1 MKKIFIFYFLLTLN
15 LVYSQSWTWGIKA
28 TGTSQNY
35 NAIDLDVDGG
45 GNMVMA
51 GYYRLNF
58 NLGNF
63 SLSSTD
69 DYYRDIYLAK
79 INSNK
84 DVLWLKSIEADFCYG
99 NKIDVKTDDNGNIY
113 LTAQINSKIF
123 IAKYDSN
130 GNELWIN
137 NFNNENYGYGTSISF
152 DQEDNIYVAGSDGWS
167 FFFAKLDKNGQLI
180 WKKSEWYNY
189 SDAISISD
197 IKTDRFGNIY
207 FTGYFTINSL
217 KLDDNITL
225 TNTSSNYRWCLFGK
239 MDSNGNFVW
248 AKNFQGTVGE
258 VPKLSLSRND
268 EIIITGSYRYNLKI
282 ENETIETV
290 ASNNWNASFLSKFNI
305 NGNLIWLKKGGMN
318 NIDNEGDKILDSKVD
333 FEGNIYTTGG
343 FYGYGDYYG
352 YNTYIEKYSNEGN
365 RIWRYNNK
373 QSYSKAI
380 DIDNLGN
387 LYHTGYNYLENY
399 INPNLYSTLSAGIGQ
414 FSTGS
419 TTFNKIK
426 KPIVNGNRLL
436 CTNENSL
443 NFSAIGEN
451 IKWYSD
457 SQLTNLIGSGN
468 SFNLNYLN
476 DTKIFVT
483 QTINNIESWP
493 RVVDIKKSNLN
504 INNINLQYNSPK
516 LSVINNPEFSYQW
529 YYNNVLIANANT
541 YYIDVENGNNYLD
554 YSVVISQSNCSVTV
568 DTNILGVNENK
579 IKNYNIYPN
588 PVIDTFSLNILDNI
602 DIVSIDIIDSS
613 GKLVKTFSKNSKYN
627 ISDIPTGK
635 YYVLV
640 KTKAGNNIIS
650 IIKK

>member
-1 MKKIFIFYFLLTLN
+1 MEKIITFYFLLTIN
-15 LVYSQSWTWGIKA
+15 LIYSQSWTWGIKA
-28 TGTSQNY
+28 SGTSQNY
-35 NAIDLDVDGG
+35 NAVDLKVDGD
-45 GNMVMA
+45 GNMIMA

-63 SLSSTD
+63 SFSSTD
-69 DYYRDIYLAK
+69 DYYRDMYLAK
-79 INSNK
+79 INTNKEVVWVKNIEGGSNYGDKIALAIDDDGNIFLNNSSSNSEYGIIKYDK
-84 DVLWLKSIEADFCYG
+84 DG
-99 NKIDVKTDDNGNIY
+99 NKIWLNTDTIS
-113 LTAQINSKIF
+113 ASS
-123 IAKYDSN
+123 IA
-130 GNELWIN
+130 
-137 NFNNENYGYGTSISF
+137 F
-152 DQEDNIYVAGSDGWS
+152 DQEDNIYVAGSNGWS
-167 FFFAKLDKNGQLI
+167 FFFAKLDKNGQTI

-197 IKTDRFGNIY
+197 IKTDKFGNVY
-207 FTGYFTINSL
+207 FTGYFTFGEL
-217 KLDDNITL
+217 KLDNQITL
-225 TNTSSNYRWCLFGK
+225 TNSSNRNRWCLFGK
-239 MDSNGNFVW
+239 MDSNGNFIW

-258 VPKLSLSRND
+258 APKLSLSRND

-282 ENETIETV
+282 ENETIEAV
-290 ASNNWNASFLSKFNI
+290 SSNNWNASFLSKLNI
-305 NGNLIWLKKGGMN
+305 NGNLVWLKKGSLN
-318 NIDNEGDKILDSKVD
+318 TISSEGDKIVDSKID
-333 FEGNIYTTGG
+333 FDENIYVTGG

-352 YNTYIEKYSNEGN
+352 YNTYVEKYNTEG
-365 RIWRYNNK
+365 IPVWRYNNK
-373 QSYSKAI
+373 NGYSKAL

-399 INPNLYSTLSAGIGQ
+399 INSNVYSTLSAGIGQ

-426 KPIVNGNRLL
+426 KPVVGGNKLL
-436 CTNENSL
+436 CYNENSL
-443 NFSAIGEN
+443 NLSAIGDN

-457 SQLTNLIGSGN
+457 SQLTNLIGLGN
-468 SFNLNYLN
+468 SFDLNYIN

-493 RVVDIKKSNLN
+493 RVVDIKKSDLN
-504 INNINLQYNSPK
+504 INNINLQYNSPR

-529 YYNNVLIANANT
+529 YYNNVLITNANT

-568 DTNILGVNENK
+568 GTNILGLNENK
-579 IKNYNIYPN
+579 IENYTIYPN
-588 PVIDTFSLNILDNI
+588 PVIDNFSLNIPNNTEI
-602 DIVSIDIIDSS
+602 KSVDIIDSN
-613 GKLVKTFSKNSKYN
+613 GKLVKSFAKSTKYN

-635 YYVLV
+635 YYVLI

>member
-1 MKKIFIFYFLLTLN
+1 MEKIITFYFLLTIN
-15 LVYSQSWTWGIKA
+15 LIYSQSWTWGIKA
-28 TGTSQNY
+28 SGTSQNY
-35 NAIDLDVDGG
+35 NAVDLKVDGD
-45 GNMVMA
+45 GNMIMA

-63 SLSSTD
+63 SFSSTD
-69 DYYRDIYLAK
+69 DYYRDMYLAK
-79 INSNK
+79 INTNKEVVWVKNIEGGSNYGDKIALAIDDDGNIFLNNSSSNSEYGIIKYDK
-84 DVLWLKSIEADFCYG
+84 DG
-99 NKIDVKTDDNGNIY
+99 NKIWLNTDTIS
-113 LTAQINSKIF
+113 ASS
-123 IAKYDSN
+123 IA
-130 GNELWIN
+130 
-137 NFNNENYGYGTSISF
+137 F
-152 DQEDNIYVAGSDGWS
+152 DQEDNIYVAGSNGWS
-167 FFFAKLDKNGQLI
+167 FFFAKLDKNGQTI

-197 IKTDRFGNIY
+197 IKTDKFGNVY
-207 FTGYFTINSL
+207 FTGYFTFGEL
-217 KLDDNITL
+217 KLDNQITL
-225 TNTSSNYRWCLFGK
+225 TNSSNRNRWCLFGK
-239 MDSNGNFVW
+239 MDSNGNFIW

-258 VPKLSLSRND
+258 APKLSLSRND

-282 ENETIETV
+282 ENETIEAV
-290 ASNNWNASFLSKFNI
+290 SSNNWNASFLSKLNI
-305 NGNLIWLKKGGMN
+305 NGNLVWLKKGSLN
-318 NIDNEGDKILDSKVD
+318 TISSEGDKIVDSKID
-333 FEGNIYTTGG
+333 FDENIYVTGG

-352 YNTYIEKYSNEGN
+352 YNTYVEKYNTEG
-365 RIWRYNNK
+365 IPVWRYNNK
-373 QSYSKAI
+373 NGYSKAL

-399 INPNLYSTLSAGIGQ
+399 INSNVYSTLSAGIGQ

-426 KPIVNGNRLL
+426 KPVVGGNELL
-436 CTNENSL
+436 CYNENSL
-443 NFSAIGEN
+443 NLSAIGDN

-457 SQLTNLIGSGN
+457 SQLTNLIGLGN
-468 SFNLNYLN
+468 SFDLNYIN

-493 RVVDIKKSNLN
+493 RVVDIKKSDLN
-504 INNINLQYNSPK
+504 INNINLQYNSPR

-529 YYNNVLIANANT
+529 YYNNVLITNANT

-568 DTNILGVNENK
+568 GTNILGLNENK
-579 IKNYNIYPN
+579 IENYTIYPN
-588 PVIDTFSLNILDNI
+588 PVIDNFSLNIPNNTEI
-602 DIVSIDIIDSS
+602 KSVDIIDSN
-613 GKLVKTFSKNSKYN
+613 GKLVKSFAKSTKYN

-635 YYVLV
+635 YYVLI